1 MNNNNPEIEIDLFK
15 LIAALWRKALVII
28 LIAILMA
35 SFAFAGTLLF
45 ITPKYQAT
53 ASMYV
58 NNSSFSLG
66 LERFNNS
73 SFSLGLERFSISA
86 SELSASNSLVNTYIF
101 ILKSRTTL
109 EEVIAKAGLPYSS
122 SALSEMISAES
133 VTNTAAFNV
142 TVTSSSP
149 TEAEL
154 IANTIAQILPD
165 RIAEIVDGS
174 SVRIVDYA
182 IVPAHRSSPSFTRN
196 TVIGFLA
203 GALLAVAIF
212 TVKFLIDER
221 NDVLIHSADEL
232 RSIYPDITVLALIP
246 DMRLSEKK
254 GYYYSSYYGEGKD
267 KDSGKK
273 KEAM

>member
-1 MNNNNPEIEIDLFK
+1 MNNNNLEIEIDLFK

-58 NNSSFSLG
+58 
-66 LERFNNS
+66 NNS

-142 TVTSSSP
+142 TVTSDSP